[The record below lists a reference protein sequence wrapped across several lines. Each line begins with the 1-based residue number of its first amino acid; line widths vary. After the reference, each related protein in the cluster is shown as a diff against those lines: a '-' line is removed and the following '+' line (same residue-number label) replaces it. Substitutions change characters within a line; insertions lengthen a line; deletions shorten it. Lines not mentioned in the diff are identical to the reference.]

1 MNVYRMIGH
10 KVGTPEARELAERLS
25 LWHDAMVAHE
35 RATVR
40 AGTSCDEECPHAE
53 AVSLW
58 QEASTTLAAR
68 AEELNFLQSRALGE
82 KTARTESVGRSQSS

>member
-35 RATVR
+35 RATGR
-40 AGTSCDEECPHAE
+40 AATSCDEECPHAE

-58 QEASTTLAAR
+58 QEASITLEAR
-68 AEELNFLQSRALGE
+68 AAELNFLQSRAQGE
-82 KTARTESVGRSQSS
+82 ISVRTESTGRSQSS